1 MGARACGVRRSPA
14 RRPRVFWRFRAGAG
28 AAAGSRGYWAG
39 VFRALCVRRPGESVG
54 RYWRSRSRSR
64 SVRSPASRRQRNW
77 SATRASLPR
86 LPQSGER
93 SRTGRLSKA
102 GSPLAGDSS
111 MRTCCAA
118 ALDEAGLRLAAG
130 DRATRFSMLCRAAA
144 SAAPCAHC
152 SGARYSRSASSWART
167 RASTFSGWRTW
178 LWRRWRLAAAALGKR
193 AGQNWQA

>member
-1 MGARACGVRRSPA
+1 MGARACRVRRSPA

-28 AAAGSRGYWAG
+28 TAAGSRGYWAG

-54 RYWRSRSRSR
+54 RYRRSRSRSR
-64 SVRSPASRRQRNW
+64 SVRSAASRRQRNW
-77 SATRASLPR
+77 SATRACYRACTSRARARASDDCRRRARR
-86 LPQSGER
+86 LPETAPCGPAAPRRPMRLGYASLLVIEQPD
-93 SRTGRLSKA
+93 SR
-102 GSPLAGDSS
+102 
-111 MRTCCAA
+111 
-118 ALDEAGLRLAAG
+118 
-130 DRATRFSMLCRAAA
+130 CRAGRRPRQHPAR
-144 SAAPCAHC
+144 C